1 MTDTE
6 LGRAIEN
13 LGSNLPAR
21 MAQGVDWLEP
31 RLAELPDREHASA
44 VEALCGLFFIDTFER
59 PDLEPLLERAQGALV
74 GSGPRVIPLLLEAI
88 RGSDIKS
95 HLYLGQTLGRIGTP
109 AIPALRAF
117 IATEEDAYCRTF
129 GLFALGKIAD
139 PAVHEALPEIVGCLM
154 HPDREV
160 RDSAARTLG
169 KLAEVVPAAVLT
181 PRRRAELFD
190 ALFRCLRD
198 PQPVVRAKT
207 IRTLGKLAAAG
218 YLEPDQR
225 DQALKIARG
234 MLGHGEQYE
243 WDIAYIV
250 RREAAHAVKMLEG

>member
-1 MTDTE
+1 MTDDE
-6 LGRAIEN
+6 LGRAIED
-13 LGSNLPAR
+13 LGSNEPQR
-21 MAQGVDWLEP
+21 MASGVRWLEP
-31 RLAELPDREHASA
+31 RLASLDDQPFAAA
-44 VEALCGLFFIDTFER
+44 VEALCGLFFIDTFDR
-59 PDLEPLLERAQGALV
+59 PDLEPLLEQAQGALAQ
-74 GSGPRVIPLLLEAI
+74 GGPRVIPRLLDAI

-95 HLYLGQTLGRIGTP
+95 HLCLGQALGRIGSP

-169 KLAEVVPAAVLT
+169 KVAEVVPASALS
-181 PRRRAELFD
+181 PRRRTEMFE

-207 IRTLGKLAAAG
+207 IRTLGKMAASG
-218 YLEPDQR
+218 YLEPAQR
-225 DQALKIARG
+225 GQALEAARG
-234 MLGHGEQYE
+234 MLGQGERYE
-243 WDIAYIV
+243 WDNAYIV
-250 RREAAHAVKMLEG
+250 RREAAHAVRMLAE